1 MQTGLMDE
9 YWKLAYVRKDE
20 GDVAGALQN
29 LQSALPL
36 AQQLAA
42 GKKPALLDRLAGIY
56 WLTGGLLEQKGDFA
70 AALTNFRKGA
80 AIREPIAT
88 GRQPEL
94 IFRTHLIADYNGIA
108 RTLAHTGQMEEALL
122 MSSKTLAINQE
133 VTQAYPANSTLR
145 EYLAESYDVRG
156 SLLAKKGDLPAALSL
171 DLRMWKLFTQLADAD
186 PSNMLA
192 RGNVGWSDLS
202 IGEVLLRQHRTTQAL
217 NRFHDALT
225 MFRASGTEKELWFVT
240 ELGQSYADLGM
251 AHAALAEQ
259 ATSPAEKVRAWR
271 AALLA

>member
-1 MQTGLMDE
+1 
-9 YWKLAYVRKDE
+9 
-20 GDVAGALQN
+20 
-29 LQSALPL
+29 
-36 AQQLAA
+36 
-42 GKKPALLDRLAGIY
+42 
-56 WLTGGLLEQKGDFA
+56 
-70 AALTNFRKGA
+70 
-80 AIREPIAT
+80 
-88 GRQPEL
+88 
-94 IFRTHLIADYNGIA
+94 
-108 RTLAHTGQMEEALL
+108 
-122 MSSKTLAINQE
+122 MSSKALAINQE

-271 AALLA
+271 AARSWLEKGLDTWNHRPDGMGTLDANGHDQITDLRRQLARCDANLSRLGASERPR